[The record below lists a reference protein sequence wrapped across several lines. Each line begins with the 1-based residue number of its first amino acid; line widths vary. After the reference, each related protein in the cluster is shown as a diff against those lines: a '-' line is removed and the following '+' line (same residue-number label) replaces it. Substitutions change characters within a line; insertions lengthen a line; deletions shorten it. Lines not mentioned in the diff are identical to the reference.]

1 RAAGDFHPSAWL
13 FVPTLTLLLGQA
25 LAAASWQL
33 PDDSWLGLVPL
44 VLLPFYRRRRRWVI
58 LGLLT
63 TLAFAVGY
71 VRHREILF
79 PDFPNHHLRSVML
92 RHERIWLE
100 GWIKA
105 EPERVGN
112 RHRWLVRAESIW
124 HPTGAEEI
132 SGDLQLGLRLARRDW
147 RYGDRIRFWI
157 RPNLP
162 QNSGNPGGFEY
173 ATYLSQRQIYV
184 TGFLDNDSEIELIA
198 REPGA
203 IRGAIEDIRRTIRR
217 YIDANFSPDGGAL
230 MKALTVGEMGGISKE
245 VRNAFTAAG
254 VNHVLSISGLHVA
267 MLGVVM
273 FAAIRYGLAFN
284 GYLLLRF
291 NLLKAATFFSFL
303 AVVFYTALAGAMVP
317 TVRSAIMI
325 GVYQLAVL
333 LDREEE
339 VFASLTLA
347 ALLIALVWPGVIA
360 DISFQLSFLAVLF
373 IAWGMSKLYR
383 GLASEKSQE
392 LPQEKNWIKQKARQA
407 VFHLAVP
414 LLATLGTGPLIAH
427 YFGNLSLAG
436 FVTNP
441 LIVPLVGFVVVPLGL
456 TVGLLT
462 VIANEFAAPLAWLGD
477 RLASW
482 TIVIVDH
489 FARLP
494 MASFRVAA
502 PNLLEVGAL
511 YAGVI
516 ALFVLRKRR
525 DIVIAAGV
533 IMMLLAGDIYYW
545 RFQRYQSNELRIT
558 HLNVGQGDG
567 AVVELPGGKVLV
579 IDAGGAAVGDF
590 DTGESIV
597 APYLRSRKILK
608 IDYLLVSH
616 ARIDHYGGMRAL
628 AQEFSPS
635 EFWSGAARGG
645 TQRFEDLEEALERLK
660 IVRRELTGEVPCR
673 DFSPVRLCFSLPG
686 DGNMAES
693 PVVVRIEYGKASFL
707 FASDIDKRHELELTR
722 LGNGL
727 GSTVLKIPRHGSAAA
742 SSPEFIAAVKPRL
755 AILSAGARSRAELK
769 RDEVLERY
777 RAADTEV
784 LKTFEDGAIIVE
796 TDGETIRYSGF
807 KSRKAGKL
815 VL

>member
-1 RAAGDFHPSAWL
+1 MADQTEAAGLSSVDLHPSAWL
-13 FVPTLTLLLGQA
+13 IVPTLFLLLGQA
-25 LAAASWQL
+25 VAAGPWQL
-33 PDDSWLGLVPL
+33 PDGPWFGLVPFA
-44 VLLPFYRRRRRWVI
+44 LLPFYRRRRRWVI

-112 RHRWLVRAESIW
+112 RHRWLIRAESIW

-291 NLLKAATFFSFL
+291 NLLKAATVFSFL

-325 GVYQLAVL
+325 G
-333 LDREEE
+333 
-339 VFASLTLA
+339 
-347 ALLIALVWPGVIA
+347 
-360 DISFQLSFLAVLF
+360 
-373 IAWGMSKLYR
+373 
-383 GLASEKSQE
+383 
-392 LPQEKNWIKQKARQA
+392 
-407 VFHLAVP
+407 
-414 LLATLGTGPLIAH
+414 
-427 YFGNLSLAG
+427 
-436 FVTNP
+436 
-441 LIVPLVGFVVVPLGL
+441 
-456 TVGLLT
+456 
-462 VIANEFAAPLAWLGD
+462 
-477 RLASW
+477 
-482 TIVIVDH
+482 
-489 FARLP
+489 
-494 MASFRVAA
+494 
-502 PNLLEVGAL
+502 
-511 YAGVI
+511 
-516 ALFVLRKRR
+516 
-525 DIVIAAGV
+525 
-533 IMMLLAGDIYYW
+533 
-545 RFQRYQSNELRIT
+545 
-558 HLNVGQGDG
+558 
-567 AVVELPGGKVLV
+567 
-579 IDAGGAAVGDF
+579 
-590 DTGESIV
+590 
-597 APYLRSRKILK
+597 
-608 IDYLLVSH
+608 
-616 ARIDHYGGMRAL
+616 
-628 AQEFSPS
+628 
-635 EFWSGAARGG
+635 
-645 TQRFEDLEEALERLK
+645 
-660 IVRRELTGEVPCR
+660 
-673 DFSPVRLCFSLPG
+673 
-686 DGNMAES
+686 
-693 PVVVRIEYGKASFL
+693 
-707 FASDIDKRHELELTR
+707 
-722 LGNGL
+722 
-727 GSTVLKIPRHGSAAA
+727 
-742 SSPEFIAAVKPRL
+742 
-755 AILSAGARSRAELK
+755 
-769 RDEVLERY
+769 
-777 RAADTEV
+777 
-784 LKTFEDGAIIVE
+784 
-796 TDGETIRYSGF
+796 
-807 KSRKAGKL
+807 
-815 VL
+815 